1 MRIRQAPAENLL
13 HTFPELS
20 HIGVSDIDNISSIFN
35 FMSLCILYTTVRG
48 VYNHKLAHIDSRE
61 RSWCVM
67 VCRDRS
73 TDVRFCHPFRS
84 LFADFRRFSPLKA
97 HIDPLTTQIS
107 KCYTSSSFC
116 PIKILINMIDSKFQR
131 KQNILLRFSI
141 FAIKKK
147 I

>member
-1 MRIRQAPAENLL
+1 MIVVCGVKQSNRPETHFLCLVLVSLL
-13 HTFPELS
+13 RWLRA
-20 HIGVSDIDNISSIFN
+20 
-35 FMSLCILYTTVRG
+35 LYTTVRG
-48 VYNHKLAHIDSRE
+48 VYNHKLAHIDSRV

-107 KCYTSSSFC
+107 KCYTSTSFC
-116 PIKILINMIDSKFQR
+116 PIKILSSMIDSKFQR

>member
-1 MRIRQAPAENLL
+1 
-13 HTFPELS
+13 
-20 HIGVSDIDNISSIFN
+20 
-35 FMSLCILYTTVRG
+35 
-48 VYNHKLAHIDSRE
+48 
-61 RSWCVM
+61 M

-147 I
+147 RYKILRKSPLSKFMVIEYAYSICTLAEQLVMDNSGSMYSIFVHIRSCTVYC